1 MINKKLFS
9 REEGQGLVE
18 YALILVLVAIVV
30 IAVLLLLGPAI
41 NQTFCKVAN
50 TLKPGTCGIIQ
61 ATTSNT
67 PGGMGTVNVTITVTV
82 SQAASVT
89 VAVNNGT
96 PTSPQSCTPSSCP
109 SFTFNNIPTG
119 GSYTV
124 RASDGSVITGS
135 Y

>member
-41 NQTFCKVAN
+41 NQAFCRVAN
-50 TLKPGTCGIIQ
+50 TLKPGTCGVIQ
-61 ATTSNT
+61 SIGVSKTTGATTNL
-67 PGGMGTVNVTITVTV
+67 TITVVV
-82 SQAASVT
+82 SEAANVT
-89 VAVNNGT
+89 VTAGG
-96 PTSPQSCTPSSCP
+96 SSQSKSCTPSSCP
-109 SFTFNNIPTG
+109 SFVFSDINPTS

-124 RASDGSVITGS
+124 GASDGSSATGS